1 MQGQTLGLK
10 QLVNR
15 KAPHSLGLE
24 TWLLG
29 LQATHRLGGDG
40 CQLLCGGGTPL
51 IAPRGQQ
58 GRPEP
63 EAQYML
69 GSLPPL
75 PGRAGGHSPFTA
87 HFPVSAWWSGT
98 PRPRP
103 PRWAPF
109 LQQPAGLL
117 CSSPSSCGDPAV
129 GPWTQAV
136 PKGTQF
142 KKFWL
147 QSPVSYLA
155 WRAGLGWGRGWRGSR
170 PAPGNSLCQ
179 PGSPAVRAPHL
190 WLT

>member
-1 MQGQTLGLK
+1 MQVQTLGLK

-29 LQATHRLGGDG
+29 LQAALRLGGRLSAPLWGRNPPDHS
-40 CQLLCGGGTPL
+40 QGT
-51 IAPRGQQ
+51 AGEA
-58 GRPEP
+58 GA

-69 GSLPPL
+69 GPLPSP
-75 PGRAGGHSPFTA
+75 PGRAGGCSPFTA
-87 HFPVSAWWSGT
+87 HFPVPAWWSGA
-98 PRPRP
+98 PRPRL

-109 LQQPAGLL
+109 LQQQAGLP

-142 KKFWL
+142 KQIWL

-155 WRAGLGWGRGWRGSR
+155 RRAGLGVGKG
-170 PAPGNSLCQ
+170 
-179 PGSPAVRAPHL
+179 VEV
-190 WLT
+190 